1 MSTRTTMTAGVLHT
15 ETDGTGPVLLLVAG
29 GGADAGV
36 FDGLVPHLT
45 GTFTVVRH
53 DPRGF
58 VRSPAAEPFTH
69 SPKAQAADLLRVL
82 DAHSPG
88 EPASVFASSSG
99 AIAALELLAAR
110 PDRVRRLIAHEP
122 PLVRMLP
129 DGDPMRGLFETVRD
143 TFLAEG
149 VEAAMTRMAEGL
161 GEHRPP
167 RGEPPADIPPQMR
180 RMMAQTPIFLGE
192 ILVPYSSHDL
202 DVAALDTTRLTL
214 AAGADSRG
222 KAIRRPVDALAAR
235 LGTGVLEFPGGH
247 VGYIQD
253 VAGAA
258 RILRET
264 LAATS

>member
-1 MSTRTTMTAGVLHT
+1 MSTRTTVHDDVLHI
-15 ETDGTGPVLLLVAG
+15 EADGTGPVLLLVAG
-29 GGADAGV
+29 GGADAEV

-45 GTFTVVRH
+45 GDFTVVRY

-58 VRSPAAEPFTH
+58 VRSPAEPFTH
-69 SPKAQAADLLRVL
+69 SPEAQAADLVRVL

-88 EPASVFASSSG
+88 EPAYVFAGSSG
-99 AIAALELLAAR
+99 AIAALAMLAAH
-110 PDRVRRLIAHEP
+110 PGRVRRLIAHEP

-129 DGDPMRGLFETVRD
+129 GDDPMRALFPQVRD
-143 TFLAEG
+143 AFLSDG

-167 RGEPPADIPPQMR
+167 GGEPPAEVPPRMA
-180 RMMAQTPIFLGE
+180 RMMAQTRIFLGE

-214 AAGADSRG
+214 AAGEDSRG
-222 KAIRRPVDALAAR
+222 KPIRRPVDALADR
-235 LGTGVLEFPGGH
+235 LGTTVLEFPGGH

-253 VAGAA
+253 VAGSA
-258 RILRET
+258 RILREA
-264 LAATS
+264 LIATS